1 MSSRTW
7 RTRCTPAICL
17 SGTNGLVRSEG
28 GLAKYSFK
36 IGPYRWR
43 WGPIWYSYVNGILWY
58 SLNHLGDFNLDTG
71 AESTTASYLLLV
83 LRLIV
88 PLALIFVFD
97 CSLLFDRQRITGIEL
112 DAEAVWLNPLMLAVI
127 MEGLCLQTVR
137 EN

>member
-1 MSSRTW
+1 M
-7 RTRCTPAICL
+7 
-17 SGTNGLVRSEG
+17 
-28 GLAKYSFK
+28 
-36 IGPYRWR
+36 
-43 WGPIWYSYVNGILWY
+43 
-58 SLNHLGDFNLDTG
+58 DTG
-71 AESTTASYLLLV
+71 AESTTASDLLLV

-112 DAEAVWLNPLMLAVI
+112 DAEAVWLNPLMLAAI

>member
-1 MSSRTW
+1 M
-7 RTRCTPAICL
+7 
-17 SGTNGLVRSEG
+17 
-28 GLAKYSFK
+28 
-36 IGPYRWR
+36 
-43 WGPIWYSYVNGILWY
+43 
-58 SLNHLGDFNLDTG
+58 DTG

-112 DAEAVWLNPLMLAVI
+112 DAEAVWLNPLMLAAI

>member
-1 MSSRTW
+1 M
-7 RTRCTPAICL
+7 
-17 SGTNGLVRSEG
+17 
-28 GLAKYSFK
+28 
-36 IGPYRWR
+36 
-43 WGPIWYSYVNGILWY
+43 
-58 SLNHLGDFNLDTG
+58 DTG

-88 PLALIFVFD
+88 LLALIFVFD

-112 DAEAVWLNPLMLAVI
+112 DAEAVWLNPLMLAAI